1 IRCRTGEVMPNRIIR
16 DGVLTSER
24 VNALSERAELF
35 YRRLMS
41 VVDDFG
47 RFSANPMLL
56 RASCYPL
63 RLDSVKDRDIS
74 GWLSECFEAGLLGF
88 YEASGSKYLEL
99 LNFKQRTRQ
108 AKSKCPSI
116 DGQLTVKCPSIAHGD
131 GDGDGDGDDNPR
143 KRASADADLFPDVPE
158 QVVRDFKAIRRTKK
172 AAITPTAMAGIVREA
187 EKAGMTLA
195 AALAVCCERGWAGF
209 KAEWVTRDAGSGQ
222 PTPAGTPRKR
232 RMLS

>member
-1 IRCRTGEVMPNRIIR
+1 LIR
-16 DGVLTSER
+16 
-24 VNALSERAELF
+24 AA
-35 YRRLMS
+35 
-41 VVDDFG
+41 
-47 RFSANPMLL
+47 A
-56 RASCYPL
+56 YPL
-63 RLDSVKDRDIS
+63 KLDRVSDPDI
-74 GWLSECFEAGLLGF
+74 GKWLTVCVEAGLVRV
-88 YEASGSKYLEL
+88 YSASDEKRYIQILKF
-99 LNFKQRTRQ
+99 NQRIQ
-108 AKSKCPSI
+108 AKSKFPDPCLEGNHSESPCF
-116 DGQLTVKCPSIAHGD
+116 TVENRLDEGGD
-131 GDGDGDGDDNPR
+131 EGGDEGDNPR

-209 KAEWVTRDAGSGQ
+209 KAEWVTRDGGSGQ